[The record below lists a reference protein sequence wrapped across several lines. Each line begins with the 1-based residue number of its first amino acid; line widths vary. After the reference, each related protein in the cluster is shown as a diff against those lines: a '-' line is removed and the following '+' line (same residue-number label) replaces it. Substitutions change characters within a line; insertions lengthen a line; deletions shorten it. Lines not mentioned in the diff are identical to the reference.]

1 MKWTD
6 TCVLVGGPK
15 HGETIEMQWGDKRS
29 RIAFAIDEP
38 THSMRCTAEPEP
50 PRMPRIAIYMRNEHY
65 PRIFYYVDPLAP

>member
-15 HGETIEMQWGDKRS
+15 HGETIEMQWGDKRN
-29 RIAFAIDEP
+29 
-38 THSMRCTAEPEP
+38 MRRTAEPEP
-50 PRMPRIAIYMRNEHY
+50 PRMPRIATYMRNEHY